1 MPNVPVLCK
10 RLVGAH
16 ARKVGAAD
24 LLMHARE
31 HQLIQCMWPL
41 IKVQDFMFRKD
52 LYATNI

>member
-10 RLVGAH
+10 RLVGARV
-16 ARKVGAAD
+16 RKVGAAD